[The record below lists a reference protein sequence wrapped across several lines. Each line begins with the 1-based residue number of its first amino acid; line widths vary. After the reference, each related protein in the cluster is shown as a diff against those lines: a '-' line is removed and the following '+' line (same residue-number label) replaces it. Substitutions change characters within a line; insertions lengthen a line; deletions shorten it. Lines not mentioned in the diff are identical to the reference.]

1 MSNTNRDPRKAT
13 DEELVRTAQGD
24 HESPDGKAA
33 ATELLGRYDKAVYLW
48 CFRYVKEHE
57 RALDLAQDVLI
68 NAYRGLGSFAGKS
81 KFSSWL
87 FSIARNRCL
96 NEVQRVSLLVDEEAD
111 LETIPSGEKN
121 PDIDLEEEESRERLI
136 GLIRETL
143 EPEEQKAIW
152 LRCFERVPVDEITRL
167 LGIEASTGA
176 RGVLQ
181 RARRKL
187 RTALDRSGVGDVGT

>member
-1 MSNTNRDPRKAT
+1 MSNINRDPRKAT
-13 DEELVRTAQGD
+13 DEALVQAAQEDPG
-24 HESPDGKAA
+24 SSSSRAA
-33 ATELLGRYDKAVYLW
+33 ATKLLGRYDKAVYLW
-48 CFRYVKEHE
+48 CFRYVKNHE

-111 LETIPSGEKN
+111 LETIPSGANN
-121 PDIDLEEEESRERLI
+121 PDIDLEEEESRERLLD
-136 GLIRETL
+136 LIRKTL
-143 EPEEQKAIW
+143 EPLEQRALW

-167 LGIEASTGA
+167 LDIDASTGA

-187 RTALDRSGVGDVGT
+187 RAALEQSGVGDVGT

>member
-1 MSNTNRDPRKAT
+1 MSNTNRDPRRAT

-24 HESPDGKAA
+24 PRSPEGKAA
-33 ATELLGRYDKAVYLW
+33 ASELLGRYDKAVYLW

-121 PDIDLEEEESRERLI
+121 PDMDLEEEESRGRLLD
-136 GLIRETL
+136 LIRETL

-152 LRCFERVPVDEITRL
+152 LRCFERVPIDEITRL

-187 RTALDRSGVGDVGT
+187 RAALDRTGVGDVGT

>member
-1 MSNTNRDPRKAT
+1 MSNINRDPRKTT
-13 DEELVRTAQGD
+13 DEALVQAAQED
-24 HESPDGKAA
+24 RESPSSRAA
-33 ATELLGRYDKAVYLW
+33 AAELLGRYDKAVYVW
-48 CFRYVKEHE
+48 CFRYVKDHE

-111 LETIPSGEKN
+111 LETVPSGAKN
-121 PDIDLEEEESRERLI
+121 PDVDIEEEESRDRLLN
-136 GLIRETL
+136 LIRKALDPL
-143 EPEEQKAIW
+143 EQRALW
-152 LRCFERVPVDEITRL
+152 LRCFERVSVDEITRL
-167 LGIEASTGA
+167 LDIDASTGA
-176 RGVLQ
+176 RGILQ

-187 RTALDRSGVGDVGT
+187 RAAIEQSGVGDVGT

>member
-1 MSNTNRDPRKAT
+1 MSNTSRDLRKAT

-24 HESPDGKAA
+24 RESPDGKAA
-33 ATELLGRYDKAVYLW
+33 VTELLGRYDKAVYLW

-111 LETIPSGEKN
+111 LETIPSGGKN
-121 PDIDLEEEESRERLI
+121 PDIDLEEEEDRERLLN
-136 GLIRETL
+136 LIRETL

-187 RTALDRSGVGDVGT
+187 RTALDRSGVGDVET

>member
-1 MSNTNRDPRKAT
+1 M
-13 DEELVRTAQGD
+13 RTAQGD
-24 HESPDGKAA
+24 PRSPIGKAA

-121 PDIDLEEEESRERLI
+121 PDIDLEEEEGRERLL

>member
-24 HESPDGKAA
+24 PRSPIGEAA

-57 RALDLAQDVLI
+57 RALDLAQDVLV

-96 NEVQRVSLLVDEEAD
+96 NEVQRVSLLIDEEAD

-121 PDIDLEEEESRERLI
+121 PDIDLEEEEDRDRLL

>member
-24 HESPDGKAA
+24 PRSPIGKAA

-48 CFRYVKEHE
+48 CFRYFKEHE

-96 NEVQRVSLLVDEEAD
+96 NEVQRVSLLIDEEAD

-121 PDIDLEEEESRERLI
+121 PDIDLEEEEDRDRLL